1 MGTAMTNTHLRALQ
15 REASWIFIV
24 SWLPL
29 PFFALFSYSN
39 FVSWLMI
46 GLPTLF
52 WLAWQNRQLWRQLN
66 SNHPPAGGELF
77 PNLGLANWIS
87 SLRAPLLVY
96 GWLLGMLRFQ
106 QMNIPWLAY
115 AVSGCL
121 IGCWLLDNLD
131 GWVARAMHRTTLL
144 GQRLDGSMDATC
156 IGLGSLLAW
165 LWGQVGV
172 WYLLVGLAK
181 PLYDIGLWWHS
192 RTGQPILPLPPS
204 DARRT
209 QAGVQMGFI
218 SFILLTPVWYPP
230 GTLWASLAFA
240 IPFLAGFLRDF
251 AVVTGHLAWRFAPAD
266 GSLPSLPRWLSAL
279 AFLTRLATVYL
290 SLWLLRSSLGEPFP
304 PNLLWAVVLG
314 LLAILQLLGFAT
326 RLVALC
332 LLAWIG
338 IWTQGTLNAPLPY
351 WAMLAHL
358 LLLVTSTHLGGGWLS
373 AWSPEKG
380 WLNLRAGAPQP
391 ANQT

>member
-1 MGTAMTNTHLRALQ
+1 MNIAATNTHFRSLQ
-15 REASWIFIV
+15 REAIWLFIV
-24 SWLPL
+24 SWLPMS
-29 PFFALFSYSN
+29 FFVLFSYSD
-39 FVSWLMI
+39 FVRWLL
-46 GLPTLF
+46 GCLPAFL
-52 WLAWQNRQLWRQLN
+52 WLVWQNWQLWRQLHT
-66 SNHPPAGGELF
+66 NHPPAGGELF

-96 GWLLGMLRFQ
+96 GWSLGMLRFQ
-106 QMNIPWLAY
+106 QANIPWLAY

-121 IGCWLLDNLD
+121 MGCWLLDNLD
-131 GWVARAMHRTTLL
+131 GWVARAMRRTTLL

-172 WYLLVGLAK
+172 WYLWVGLAK
-181 PLYDIGLWWHS
+181 PLYDLGLWWH
-192 RTGQPILPLPPS
+192 RRVGKLVLPLPPS

-209 QAGVQMGFI
+209 QAGVQMAFI

-230 GTLWASLAFA
+230 ATLWASLAFA
-240 IPFLAGFLRDF
+240 IPFLSGFLRDF
-251 AVVTGHLAWRFAPAD
+251 AVVTGRMAWRFAPAN
-266 GSLPSLPRWLSAL
+266 GSLPNLPRWLSAI
-279 AFLTRLATVYL
+279 AFLTRIATVFL

-304 PNLLWAVVLG
+304 PNLFWAIVLG

-332 LLAWIG
+332 ILVWVG
-338 IWTQGTLNAPLPY
+338 IWTHGTLNAPLPY

-358 LLLVTSTHLGGGWLS
+358 LLLVASTYLGGGWLS

-380 WLNLRAGAPQP
+380 WLNLRAGETKP
-391 ANQT
+391 TGKR